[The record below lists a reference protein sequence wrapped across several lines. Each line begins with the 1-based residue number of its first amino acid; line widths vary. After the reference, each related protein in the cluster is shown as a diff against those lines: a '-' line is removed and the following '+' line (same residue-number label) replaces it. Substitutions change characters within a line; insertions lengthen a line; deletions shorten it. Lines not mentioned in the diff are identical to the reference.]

1 MINEEARENILAAVA
16 KEKESA
22 IKNHGYFHSDHEFW
36 AVLKEEVEE
45 LQERSAYIASK
56 FDLFWKAV
64 RGDAVL
70 NQDTLNIIR
79 KNAIN
84 AACEAVQ
91 VTAVIDKYL
100 EGESGRMILQKWNWD
115 KREYEDCEIPDDWNC
130 KVYSED
136 MDEIVNCAH
145 CGKKI
150 RFGDCYTSMEIHNKA
165 GWGYAV
171 CKDCYAEEW
180 EKRRDESHKRRIM
193 GDEEDVGSKTKE
205 G

>member
-1 MINEEARENILAAVA
+1 MINEKAQEHILSAIE
-16 KEKESA
+16 KEKKAA
-22 IKNHGYFHSDHEFW
+22 ISNHGYFHSDHEFW
-36 AVLKEEVEE
+36 AVLCEEAEE
-45 LQERSAYIASK
+45 LQEDSTCITSIVRRLWDS
-56 FDLFWKAV
+56 V
-64 RGDAVL
+64 RGDSMF
-70 NQDTLNIIR
+70 NNIDTLNTIR
-79 KNAIN
+79 ENAIN
-84 AACEAVQ
+84 AVCEAIQ
-91 VTAVIDKYL
+91 VVVVIDKYL

-150 RFGDCYTSMEIHNKA
+150 RFGEGYISVEIHNKA

-180 EKRRDESHKRRIM
+180 ERRDESHKRRIM
-193 GDEEDVGSKTKE
+193 GDEEDVGSRTKE